1 MSIIEKYRDLDR
13 QEYFTIYEERVKRA
27 VPPLKAMVLRYKVI
41 PSYEKELE
49 VCQESYKY
57 WEAQK
62 RSNEVGLREAKR
74 SPVFSIL
81 LGVVSIAL
89 FMYLAVDAGLKNKM
103 SLSVIYG
110 ILAGVIVCVLIA
122 NGAKRAKRQNNA
134 SSWRN
139 GELDKCDNILKE
151 KETEINDIKKSI
163 NEAYAQIQALEMQIN
178 GNTGASQFR
187 SK

>member
-1 MSIIEKYRDLDR
+1 M
-13 QEYFTIYEERVKRA
+13 
-27 VPPLKAMVLRYKVI
+27 
-41 PSYEKELE
+41 
-49 VCQESYKY
+49 
-57 WEAQK
+57 
-62 RSNEVGLREAKR
+62 G
-74 SPVFSIL
+74 
-81 LGVVSIAL
+81 SIAL

-134 SSWRN
+134 SSWRY